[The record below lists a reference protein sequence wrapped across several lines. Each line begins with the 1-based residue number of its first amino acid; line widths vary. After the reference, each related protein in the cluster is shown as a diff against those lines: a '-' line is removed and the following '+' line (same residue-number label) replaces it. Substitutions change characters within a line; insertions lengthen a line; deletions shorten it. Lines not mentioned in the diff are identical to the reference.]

1 MFSEVKE
8 NLQAYFDNSAT
19 TRVCDE
25 AIRRMNR
32 TMTEC
37 WGNPS
42 SLHGAGILAAKE
54 FESCT
59 AAAAKMLSCEQEEIF
74 FTSGGT
80 ESNNTVLF
88 GVAKAM
94 KKQGNRIVVSA
105 VEHSSIIQPARQ
117 LQNQGF
123 DVVFLPVGRDGV
135 IDKDMLF
142 DAVNKDTILV
152 SVMTVNNETGSIQ
165 PVELMKKAVKRAGA
179 PALVHTDAVQA
190 FGKIP
195 LKVNSLGVDLLSASS
210 HKIHGPKGAGLLYI
224 RSGSKIAPLLYG
236 GEQQNRLRPGTE
248 ALPAISG
255 FAGAM
260 QALPDINEEFKAV
273 SSLRN
278 YFLSELKGIEN
289 SEVIS
294 TEDSLPYIAS
304 ISLFGMR
311 SETVLNFLSDRGV
324 YVSTGSACSK
334 GHRSY
339 VLEALGLPAKVID
352 GAMRIS
358 FSRFTTKEEI
368 DYLVSSLRDAQKYI
382 RH

>member
-1 MFSEVKE
+1 M
-8 NLQAYFDNSAT
+8 QAYLDNSAT
-19 TRVCDE
+19 TSVCDE
-25 AIRRMNR
+25 AIKRMNR

-42 SLHGAGILAAKE
+42 SLHAAGLLAAKE
-54 FESCT
+54 FDSCT
-59 AAAAKMLSCEQEEIF
+59 AAAAKMLSCEPEEIF

-123 DVVFLPVGRDGV
+123 DVIFLPVGKDGV
-135 IDKDMLF
+135 IDRDALF
-142 DAVNKDTILV
+142 EAVNKDTVLV

-165 PVELMKKAVKRAGA
+165 PVELLKKAVRRAAA
-179 PALVHTDAVQA
+179 PALIHTDAVQA

-195 LKVNSLGVDLLSASS
+195 LKVNALGVDLLSASS

-224 RSGSKIAPLLYG
+224 RSGCKIAPLLYG
-236 GEQQNRLRPGTE
+236 GEQQQRIRPGTE

-255 FAGAM
+255 FAGAI

-278 YFLSELKGIEN
+278 YFLTELKSIEN
-289 SEVIS
+289 SVVVSPEN
-294 TEDSLPYIAS
+294 SLPYIANVS
-304 ISLFGMR
+304 ISGMR
-311 SETVLNFLSDRGV
+311 SETVLNFLSERGV
-324 YVSTGSACSK
+324 FVSTGSACSK
-334 GHRSY
+334 GHRSH
-339 VLEALGLPAKVID
+339 VLEALDLPPKVID
-352 GAMRIS
+352 GAIRVS

-368 DYLVSSLRDAQKYI
+368 DLLISSLRDAQKYI